1 MMPQSLKDID
11 YALARILLTA
21 VVNKEGKLTY
31 KEVAEKLT
39 TVLGRKIHAHFNLAS
54 PLGNVSTLC
63 HSLGLPL
70 LSATVIRSGVTSANI
85 IGEGFYPLACS
96 LKPEYKQL
104 TPLESWKKELALIR
118 TCTEWDKLD
127 KYLSHMDGNEPI
139 IPNSNPEKTS
149 PIIGSDAF
157 SLWMSK
163 NTNLSPNSI
172 YKYSHAVETVSKEM
186 LVSGV
191 IALPLGETDPLSLDV
206 AIQTILSN
214 NQFVAKNKKGNN
226 MYSNALKQFRYFKHS
241 STAVSDESID
251 YDSFI
256 GTTTTG
262 KTERESIVLSRI
274 GQGQFRQS
282 LMQKYSSRCIIT
294 GIDHPSLL
302 VASHIKPWAASTNE
316 ERLSVDNGLL
326 LCATYDRLFDN
337 GLITFEKSGR
347 IFLSS
352 FISEE
357 NKLRLGLKS
366 GMCFT
371 IKATEKTSHFLQYH
385 SDVLFIR

>member
-11 YALARILLTA
+11 YALARILLNA

-39 TVLGRKIHAHFNLAS
+39 IALGRPIHAHFNLAN

-70 LSATVIRSGVTSANI
+70 LSATVIHSGVTSAKI
-85 IGEGFYPLACS
+85 VGEGFYPLACS
-96 LKPEYKQL
+96 LKPEYK
-104 TPLESWKKELALIR
+104 TISPIEAWKKELALIR

-127 KYLSHMDGNEPI
+127 KYLSHIDGNRRI
-139 IPNSNPEKTS
+139 DPNSTSAKTY
-149 PIIGSDAF
+149 PIVDSDAF

-186 LVSGV
+186 LGSGV
-191 IALPLGETDPLSLDV
+191 IALPLRETDPLCLDIV
-206 AIQTILSN
+206 IQTILAN
-214 NQFVAKNKKGNN
+214 NQFVVKNKKGNN

-241 STAVSDESID
+241 STTVSDESID

-256 GTTTTG
+256 GTSTTS

-282 LMQKYSSRCIIT
+282 LMQKYNARCIIT

-302 VASHIKPWAASTNE
+302 VASHIKPWAASTNK

-326 LCATYDRLFDN
+326 LSATYDKLFDN
-337 GLITFEKSGR
+337 GLISFDGSGK
-347 IFLSS
+347 IYLSS
-352 FISEE
+352 FIGKE
-357 NKLRLGLKS
+357 NIQKLGLQS
-366 GMCFT
+366 GMKFQ
-371 IKATEKTSHFLQYH
+371 IKATEIMIHFLEYH
-385 SDVLFIR
+385 SNVLFVR